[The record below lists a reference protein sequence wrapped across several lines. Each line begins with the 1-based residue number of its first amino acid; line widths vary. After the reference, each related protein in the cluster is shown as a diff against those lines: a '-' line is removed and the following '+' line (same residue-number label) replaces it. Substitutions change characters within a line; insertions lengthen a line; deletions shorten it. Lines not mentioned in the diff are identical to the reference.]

1 MGDIGLRIEETEG
14 RGRIWWKG
22 VEVEKEERELKKEVE
37 KEKKAL
43 EKWRREMENKNS
55 LKHYKK

>member
-37 KEKKAL
+37 KEKKL
-43 EKWRREMENKNS
+43 SRNGEERWRIRI
-55 LKHYKK
+55 H